1 MLKHVA
7 CWNEKGKKGKKKRTS
22 KKQNVNNQVQLIQS
36 KLSSLLLHEIK
47 GEISDEMELKIKHVE
62 EKARY
67 KFDKAGCRG
76 LETITMK

>member
-7 CWNEKGKKGKKKRTS
+7 CWNERGEKGKKKRTS
-22 KKQNVNNQVQLIQS
+22 KKQNVNNQVQS

-47 GEISDEMELKIKHVE
+47 GDISDEMELKIEHVE
-62 EKARY
+62 KKARY
-67 KFDKAGCRG
+67 KLDKAGCRG